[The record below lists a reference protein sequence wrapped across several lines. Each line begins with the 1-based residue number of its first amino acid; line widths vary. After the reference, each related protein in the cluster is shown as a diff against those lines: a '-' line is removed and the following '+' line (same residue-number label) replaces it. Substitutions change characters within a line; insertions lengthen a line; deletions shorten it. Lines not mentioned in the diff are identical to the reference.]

1 MLRVYG
7 NIRLADI
14 EAMKPEFWDFAGA
27 THARVTIPSCA
38 DTETIMYRQG
48 FFLADRT
55 LKVVIGLSKAPSDLK
70 RFIRLPIVETADYKD
85 DIFTIAHES
94 FTRDRR
100 FHILPKCDQAVSG
113 LVLRDWVAAI
123 DKAWVCLY
131 HDKPIG
137 FLVLKSTASDTVF
150 VHLAAVK
157 EEHRV
162 TGAAMSLYAKAIE
175 VAKERGYKKVEGRIS
190 SLNTAVMNI
199 YAVFG
204 AVFSDPQDIFLK
216 ELA

>member
-1 MLRVYG
+1 MR
-7 NIRLADI
+7 AESP
-14 EAMKPEFWDFAGA
+14 EAWDFGEA
-27 THARVTIPSCA
+27 THACVTIPSCA
-38 DTETIMYRQG
+38 DTETIMQRQG
-48 FFLADRT
+48 FIFADRT
-55 LKVVIGLSKAPSDLK
+55 LKVTIGLSKVSGDLK
-70 RFIRLPIVETADYKD
+70 RFIRLPIVETSDYKD

-131 HDKPIG
+131 HDEPIG
-137 FLVLKSTASDTVF
+137 FLVLKESTPDALF

-157 EEHRV
+157 EKYRA
-162 TGAAMSLYAKAIE
+162 TGAAMALYAKAIE
-175 VAKERGYKKVEGRIS
+175 VAKDRGFKKLEGRIS

-199 YAVFG
+199 YATFG

>member
-1 MLRVYG
+1 MIRVFE

-14 EAMKPEFWDFAGA
+14 AAVKPESWDLSGA
-27 THARVTIPSCA
+27 THARVTMPSCA
-38 DTETIMYRQG
+38 DTETEMQRLGY
-48 FFLADRT
+48 FFADRT
-55 LKVVIGLSKAPSDLK
+55 LKVSIGLSKIASDLK
-70 RFIRLPIVETADYKD
+70 RFIRLPIIETTDYKD
-85 DIFTIAHES
+85 DIFEIAHES

-100 FHILPKCDQAVSG
+100 FHIVPKCDQAVSAW
-113 LVLRDWVAAI
+113 VLREWVAAI

-137 FLVLKSTASDTVF
+137 FLVLKETSSDTLF

-157 EEHRV
+157 ESYRM
-162 TGAAMSLYAKAIE
+162 TGAAMALYAKAIE
-175 VAKERGYKKVEGRIS
+175 VARERGHKKLEGRIS

-199 YAVFG
+199 YATFG